1 MFHASESDLHHDKKS
16 YKLTYLG
23 KLECFTKETMASA
36 VYSPSKTT
44 WVSKGSFLLIKTM
57 LGTFT
62 PKRDALKNK

>member
-1 MFHASESDLHHDKKS
+1 MKKNSFVMFHASESDLHHDKKS

-44 WVSKGSFLLIKTM
+44 
-57 LGTFT
+57 
-62 PKRDALKNK
+62 